1 MNGMVSGDSVLTPDF
16 KTTPYWWE
24 ESPRPPAAPDPLPA
38 QADVVVVGSGYTGLS
53 ASLTLLQAGRQVL
66 VLDAENL
73 GAGASSRNTGSMGR
87 TFRHNFSELAETRGI
102 DFATRVYREVHGAF
116 DFAYSRIESEGIK
129 CHLARRGRFTA
140 FIGPT
145 QYDESAREL
154 ELRQKYVFGQDY
166 MVPREA
172 QRQEIGFG
180 NYFGGIVIP
189 DVASIH
195 PGLYQLGLLSCV
207 KAAGGNA
214 IGGTQV
220 LNIIHEGKEFAV
232 VTLRGSVKARDVI
245 VATNGY
251 TGGLMRYLQRRVF
264 PFPAYIMATEPIGE
278 ERIKRLLPTL
288 RVFQEKAENPFF
300 LRPSPDLTRLVVGG
314 RAGTIVTSLTRFA
327 KTLHR
332 LLAARIPDLAA
343 TRISHLWTGKCSGTF
358 SIFPGIG
365 VHDGV
370 HYAMGYCFAGISMGT
385 YLGHKIGL
393 RVAGKPE
400 AATVFD
406 NIEFETRFWHQG
418 YPWFV
423 PFAAE
428 MMLAQDRKVS
438 QGFPI

>member
-1 MNGMVSGDSVLTPDF
+1 MAGGDSVLMPDF

-24 ESPRPPAAPDPLPA
+24 EASPPAAPDPLPS

-53 ASLTLLQAGRQVL
+53 ASLTLQQAGRQVL

-73 GAGASSRNTGSMGR
+73 GAGASSRNAGSMGR
-87 TFRHNFSELAETRGI
+87 TFRHDFSELAKTRGI
-102 DFATRVYREVHGAF
+102 DFATQVYREVHGAF
-116 DFAYSRIESEGIK
+116 QFAYNRIESEGIK

-140 FIGPT
+140 FIGPK
-145 QYDESAREL
+145 QYDVAAREM
-154 ELRQKYVFGQDY
+154 ELRQKYVPGQDY

-180 NYFGGIVIP
+180 DYFGGLVIP

-195 PGLYQLGLLSCV
+195 PGLYQLGLLSRV
-207 KAAGGNA
+207 TAAGGKA
-214 IGGTQV
+214 IGNTPVQH
-220 LNIIHEGKEFAV
+220 IIRDGKEFTI
-232 VTLRGSVKARDVI
+232 VTPRGSVKARDVI
-245 VATNGY
+245 MATNGY
-251 TGGLMRYLQRRVF
+251 TGGLIRYLQRRVF
-264 PFPAYIMATEPIGE
+264 PFPAYMMATEPIGE
-278 ERIKRLLPTL
+278 ERVKRLLPTL

-300 LRPSPDLTRLVVGG
+300 LRPSPDLTRLVFGG
-314 RAGTIVTSLTRFA
+314 RAGTIVTSLPRFA
-327 KTLHR
+327 KRLHR
-332 LLAARIPDLAA
+332 LLVARMPDLAS

-406 NIEFETRFWHQG
+406 NIEFETRFWHRG
-418 YPWFV
+418 FPWFV

-428 MMLAQDRKVS
+428 LMLAKDRRVS

>member
-1 MNGMVSGDSVLTPDF
+1 MSWLAGDSILTPEF

-24 ESPRPPAAPDPLPA
+24 EARPPAAPDPLPA

-73 GAGASSRNTGSMGR
+73 GAGASSRNAGSMGR

-116 DFAYSRIESEGIK
+116 EFAYNRIESEGIK

-145 QYDESAREL
+145 QYDEAAREL
-154 ELRQKYVFGQDY
+154 ELRQKYVPGQDY

-172 QRQEIGFG
+172 QRQQIGFG
-180 NYFGGIVIP
+180 DYFGGIVIP

-195 PGLYQLGLLSCV
+195 PGLYQLGLLSRV
-207 KAAGGNA
+207 MAAGGKA
-214 IGGTQV
+214 IGGTPV
-220 LNIIHEGKEFAV
+220 RNIIRDGKEFTVDAR
-232 VTLRGSVKARDVI
+232 RGSVKARDVI

-278 ERIKRLLPTL
+278 ERIRQLLPTL

-314 RAGTIVTSLTRFA
+314 RAGTIVTSLPRFA

-332 LLAARIPDLAA
+332 LLAARIPDLTS

-400 AATVFD
+400 AATVFE

-418 YPWFV
+418 FPWFV
-423 PFAAE
+423 PIAAE

-438 QGFPI
+438 RGFPI

>member
-1 MNGMVSGDSVLTPDF
+1 MVGGDSVLTPDF

-24 ESPRPPAAPDPLPA
+24 EALPPPASDPLPA
-38 QADVVVVGSGYTGLS
+38 QADVVVVGSGFTGLS

-73 GAGASSRNTGSMGR
+73 GAGASSRNAGSMGR
-87 TFRHNFSELAETRGI
+87 TFRHTFTELAETRGI
-102 DFATRVYREVHGAF
+102 DFATRVYREVHAAF
-116 DFAYSRIESEGIK
+116 EFAYDRIESEGIK
-129 CHLARRGRFTA
+129 CQLVRRGRFTA

-145 QYDESAREL
+145 QYDEAAREL
-154 ELRQKYVFGQDY
+154 ELRQKYVPGQDY

-180 NYFGGIVIP
+180 HYFGGTVIP

-195 PGLYQLGLLSCV
+195 PGLYQLGLLSRV
-207 KAAGGNA
+207 KVAGGMA
-214 IGGTQV
+214 IGGTPV
-220 LNIIHEGKEFAV
+220 LNIIRDGKEFAV
-232 VTLRGSVKARDVI
+232 VTQRGSVKARNVI

-251 TGGLMRYLQRRVF
+251 TGGLLRYLQRRVF

-278 ERIKRLLPTL
+278 ERVKRLLPTL
-288 RVFQEKAENPFF
+288 RVFQEKADNPFF
-300 LRPSPDLTRLVVGG
+300 LRPSPDLARLLVGG
-314 RAGTIVTSLTRFA
+314 RAGTIVTSLPRFA

-332 LLAARIPDLAA
+332 LLVARIPDLAS

-370 HYAMGYCFAGISMGT
+370 HYAMGYCFSGISMGT

-393 RVAGKPE
+393 RIASKPE
-400 AATVFD
+400 AATIFD
-406 NIEFETRFWHQG
+406 DIEFETRFWHRG
-418 YPWFV
+418 FPWFV

-428 MMLAQDRKVS
+428 LMLAKDRKVS

>member
-1 MNGMVSGDSVLTPDF
+1 MSAVDSVLTPDF

-24 ESPRPPAAPDPLPA
+24 EARPPAAPEPLPA

-53 ASLTLLQAGRQVL
+53 ASLTLLHASRQVL
-66 VLDAENL
+66 VLDSENL
-73 GAGASSRNTGSMGR
+73 GSGASSRNAGSMGR
-87 TFRHNFSELAETRGI
+87 TFRHNFSELVETRGI

-116 DFAYSRIESEGIK
+116 EFAYNRIESEGIN

-145 QYDESAREL
+145 QYDEAAREL
-154 ELRQKYVFGQDY
+154 ELRQKYVPGQDY
-166 MVPREA
+166 MVPPEA
-172 QRQEIGFG
+172 QQQEIGFG
-180 NYFGGIVIP
+180 DYFGGIVIP

-195 PGLYQLGLLSCV
+195 PGLYELGLLSRV
-207 KAAGGNA
+207 KAAGGKA
-214 IGGTQV
+214 IGGTSV
-220 LNIIHEGKEFAV
+220 LNILRDGKDFTV
-232 VTLRGSVKARDVI
+232 VTQRGSIKARDVI

-251 TGGLMRYLQRRVF
+251 TGRLMRYLQRRVF
-264 PFPAYIMATEPIGE
+264 PFTAYIMATEPIGE
-278 ERIKRLLPTL
+278 DRIRRLLPTL

-300 LRPSPDLTRLVVGG
+300 LRPAPDLTRLVVGG
-314 RAGTIVTSLTRFA
+314 RAGTIVTHLPRFA

-332 LLAARIPDLAA
+332 LLAARIPDLTS

-358 SIFPGIG
+358 SIFPGVG
-365 VHDGV
+365 VHNGV

-385 YLGHKIGL
+385 YLGHKIAL

-400 AATVFD
+400 AVTVFD

-418 YPWFV
+418 FPWFV

-428 MMLAQDRKVS
+428 MMLAKDRKVS
-438 QGFPI
+438 RGFPI

>member
-1 MNGMVSGDSVLTPDF
+1 VASGDSVLTPDF
-16 KTTPYWWE
+16 KATPYWWDE
-24 ESPRPPAAPDPLPA
+24 APRPPAESSPLPT

-53 ASLTLLQAGRQVL
+53 ACLTLLQAGRQVL
-66 VLDAENL
+66 VLDSENL
-73 GAGASSRNTGSMGR
+73 GAGASSRNAGSMGR
-87 TFRHNFSELAETRGI
+87 TFRHNFSDLAKTRGV
-102 DFATRVYREVHGAF
+102 DFAIRVYREVHGAF
-116 DFAYSRIESEGIK
+116 EFAYNRIESENIN

-140 FIGPT
+140 FIGPA
-145 QYDESAREL
+145 QYDEAAREL
-154 ELRQKYVFGQDY
+154 ELRQKHVPGQDY
-166 MVPREA
+166 MVARDA

-180 NYFGGIVIP
+180 DYFGGIVIP

-195 PGLYQLGLLSCV
+195 PGLYQLGLLSRV
-207 KAAGGNA
+207 KEAGGKA
-214 IGGTQV
+214 IGGTPV
-220 LNIIHEGKEFAV
+220 LNISRDGNEFTI
-232 VTLRGSVKARDVI
+232 VTKRGTVKARDVI

-251 TGGLMRYLQRRVF
+251 TGGLIRYLQRRVF
-264 PFPAYIMATEPIGE
+264 PFPAYMMATEPLGE
-278 ERIKRLLPTL
+278 ECIKRLLPTL

-300 LRPSPDLTRLVVGG
+300 LRPSPDLTRLVGGG
-314 RAGTIVTSLTRFA
+314 RAGTIVTSLPRFA

-332 LLAARIPDLAA
+332 LLVARIPALASV
-343 TRISHLWTGKCSGTF
+343 RFSHLWTGKCSGTF

-418 YPWFV
+418 HPWFV

-428 MMLAQDRKVS
+428 LMLRQDRKVS
-438 QGFPI
+438 KGVPI

>member
-1 MNGMVSGDSVLTPDF
+1 VTNGDSVLTPDF
-16 KTTPYWWE
+16 KTTPYWWDE
-24 ESPRPPAAPDPLPA
+24 APRPSAEPSPLPT

-53 ASLTLLQAGRQVL
+53 ACLTLLQAGRQVL
-66 VLDAENL
+66 VLDSESL
-73 GAGASSRNTGSMGR
+73 GAGASSRNAGSMGR
-87 TFRHNFSELAETRGI
+87 TFRHNFSDLAKTRGV
-102 DFATRVYREVHGAF
+102 DFATRVYREVHDAF
-116 DFAYSRIESEGIK
+116 EFAYSRIENENIK

-140 FIGPT
+140 FIGPA
-145 QYDESAREL
+145 QYDEAAREL
-154 ELRQKYVFGQDY
+154 DLRQKHVPGQDY
-166 MVPREA
+166 MVPRDA

-180 NYFGGIVIP
+180 DYFGGIVIP

-195 PGLYQLGLLSCV
+195 PGLYQLGLLSRA
-207 KAAGGNA
+207 KEAGGKT
-214 IGGTQV
+214 IGGTPV
-220 LNIIHEGKEFAV
+220 LDISRDGKGFSV
-232 VTLRGSVKARDVI
+232 VTKRGTVKARDVI

-264 PFPAYIMATEPIGE
+264 PFPAYMMATEPIGE

-300 LRPSPDLTRLVVGG
+300 LRPSPDLTRLVGGG
-314 RAGTIVTSLTRFA
+314 RAGTIVSSLPRFA

-332 LLAARIPDLAA
+332 LLIARIPELASI
-343 TRISHLWTGKCSGTF
+343 RISHLWSGKCSGTF

-385 YLGHKIGL
+385 YLGHKIGF

-406 NIEFETRFWHQG
+406 NIELETRFWHQG

-428 MMLAQDRKVS
+428 LMLHQDRKVS
-438 QGFPI
+438 KGVPI

>member
-1 MNGMVSGDSVLTPDF
+1 MSLSAVDSVLTPDF

-24 ESPRPPAAPDPLPA
+24 EAPPPAAPDRLPV

-53 ASLTLLQAGRQVL
+53 ASLTLLQASRQVL
-66 VLDAENL
+66 VLDSENL
-73 GAGASSRNTGSMGR
+73 GSGASSRNAGSMGR
-87 TFRHNFSELAETRGI
+87 TFRHNFSELAGTRGI
-102 DFATRVYREVHGAF
+102 EFATQVYREVHQAF
-116 DFAYSRIESEGIK
+116 EFAYNRIESEGIK

-145 QYDESAREL
+145 QYDEAAREM
-154 ELRQKYVFGQDY
+154 ELRQKYVPGQDY
-166 MVPREA
+166 MVPPEA
-172 QRQEIGFG
+172 QQQEIGFG
-180 NYFGGIVIP
+180 DYFGGIVIP

-195 PGLYQLGLLSCV
+195 PGLYQLGLLSRV
-207 KAAGGNA
+207 KAAGGKA
-214 IGGTQV
+214 VGGTSV
-220 LNIIHEGKEFAV
+220 LNIIRDGKEFTV
-232 VTLRGSVKARDVI
+232 ITQRGSVKARNVI

-251 TGGLMRYLQRRVF
+251 TGKLMRYLQRRVF
-264 PFPAYIMATEPIGE
+264 PFTAYIMATEPVGE
-278 ERIKRLLPTL
+278 ERIRRLLPTL

-314 RAGTIVTSLTRFA
+314 RAGTIVTRLPRFA

-332 LLAARIPDLAA
+332 LLAARIPDLTS

-400 AATVFD
+400 AATVFE

-418 YPWFV
+418 FPWFV

-428 MMLAQDRKVS
+428 MMLAKDRKVS
-438 QGFPI
+438 RGFPI

>member
-1 MNGMVSGDSVLTPDF
+1 MSWRAGDSVLTPDF

-24 ESPRPPAAPDPLPA
+24 EALPPAAPDPLPS

-73 GAGASSRNTGSMGR
+73 GAGASSRNAGSMGR
-87 TFRHNFSELAETRGI
+87 TFRHTFSELAETRGI
-102 DFATRVYREVHGAF
+102 DFATRVYREVHAAF
-116 DFAYSRIESEGIK
+116 EFAYDRIESEGIK

-145 QYDESAREL
+145 QYDEAAREL
-154 ELRQKYVFGQDY
+154 ELRQKYVPGQDH

-172 QRQEIGFG
+172 QRQEVGFG
-180 NYFGGIVIP
+180 DYFGGIVIP

-195 PGLYQLGLLSCV
+195 PGLYQLGLLSRV
-207 KAAGGNA
+207 KAAGGKA
-214 IGGTQV
+214 IGGAPV
-220 LNIIHEGKEFAV
+220 LNIIRDGKEFTV

-314 RAGTIVTSLTRFA
+314 RAGTIVTSLPRFA

-332 LLAARIPDLAA
+332 LLAARIPDLTS
-343 TRISHLWTGKCSGTF
+343 TRISHLWTCKCSGTF

-393 RVAGKPE
+393 RVADKPE

-418 YPWFV
+418 FPWFV

>member
-1 MNGMVSGDSVLTPDF
+1 MSAIDSVLTPDF

-24 ESPRPPAAPDPLPA
+24 EARPPAAPEPLPA
-38 QADVVVVGSGYTGLS
+38 RADVVVVGSGYTGLS
-53 ASLTLLQAGRQVL
+53 ASLTLLQASRQVL
-66 VLDAENL
+66 VLDSENL
-73 GAGASSRNTGSMGR
+73 GSGASSRNAGSMGR

-116 DFAYSRIESEGIK
+116 EFAYNRIESEGIK

-145 QYDESAREL
+145 QYDEAAREL
-154 ELRQKYVFGQDY
+154 ELRQKYVPGQDY
-166 MVPREA
+166 MVPPEA

-180 NYFGGIVIP
+180 DYFGGMVIP

-195 PGLYQLGLLSCV
+195 PGLYELGLLSRV
-207 KAAGGNA
+207 KAAGGKA
-214 IGGTQV
+214 IGGTPV
-220 LNIIHEGKEFAV
+220 LNIIRDGKEFSV
-232 VTLRGSVKARDVI
+232 VTQRGSVKARDVI

-251 TGGLMRYLQRRVF
+251 TGRLMRYLQRRVV
-264 PFPAYIMATEPIGE
+264 PFTAYIMATEPIGE
-278 ERIKRLLPTL
+278 ARIRRLLPTL

-300 LRPSPDLTRLVVGG
+300 LRPSPDLTRLVGGG
-314 RAGTIVTSLTRFA
+314 RAGTIVTRLPRFA

-332 LLAARIPDLAA
+332 LLSARIPDL
-343 TRISHLWTGKCSGTF
+343 TSTLISHLWTGKCSGTF

-365 VHDGV
+365 VHNGV

-400 AATVFD
+400 AATVFE

-418 YPWFV
+418 FPWFV

-428 MMLAQDRKVS
+428 MMLAKDRQVS
-438 QGFPI
+438 RGFPI